1 MIRARLVAIY
11 PMNTAQFSMVNAKA
25 EADNVFSAMFPLK
38 KGSWGF
44 QFPLMRGYGLYRPP
58 FL

>member
-11 PMNTAQFSMVNAKA
+11 PMNTARFSMVNAKA
-25 EADNVFSAMFPLK
+25 EVDNVFSAMFPLK
-38 KGSWGF
+38 KESWGF
-44 QFPLMRGYGLYRPP
+44 TFPLMRGYGLYRPP